1 MTPIEF
7 PEANAHFAA
16 PPQYAETQV
25 KPIRAYCGSVAGGS
39 MDGTPVVVTAW
50 KPNDEE
56 VAAMNGGAPIFL
68 TFIGNALPPHMA
80 SVNFAV
86 ACHPA

>member
-1 MTPIEF
+1 MSNETTPSI
-7 PEANAHFAA
+7 PD
-16 PPQYAETQV
+16 TL
-25 KPIRAYCGSVAGGS
+25 
-39 MDGTPVVVTAW
+39 VTAW
-50 KPNDEE
+50 KPSDEE
-56 VAAMNGGAPIFL
+56 VAAMNSGAPIFL